1 MSFLP
6 PFPWSNFSLLSPLF
20 LLDLVETN
28 LARGSDHKCFF
39 IAIIL
44 YQYLF
49 PFSFLFDTIIRDSS
63 KFFSPKIYLYWLSDF
78 FFSLPSLNGPKN
90 QRTSLLRTIYFLFS
104 FFYIFLIRIVRA
116 RFSPGGFVNKS
127 RTRRIILRENLKRL
141 SRQKVFEHRPR
152 ISHFFPRG
160 GGGGKRERAIANVI
174 SFIAPLWRDR
184 RFSFRKSSSILFYSR
199 LSLHS
204 FLVVSST
211 KLYRGENMVLR
222 FACLLVR

>member
-6 PFPWSNFSLLSPLF
+6 PFLWSNFSLLSPLF

-160 GGGGKRERAIANVI
+160 GGRKKGTRNCECNL
-174 SFIAPLWRDR
+174 FYCAPLTWSPFFVSQIFVDSIP
-184 RFSFRKSSSILFYSR
+184 FSAFTS
-199 LSLHS
+199 
-204 FLVVSST
+204 
-211 KLYRGENMVLR
+211 
-222 FACLLVR
+222 

>member
-49 PFSFLFDTIIRDSS
+49 TFLFDTIIRDSS

-78 FFSLPSLNGPKN
+78 FFPLPSLNGPKN

-160 GGGGKRERAIANVI
+160 GGRKKGTRNCECNL
-174 SFIAPLWRDR
+174 FYCAPLTWSPFFVSQIFVDSIP
-184 RFSFRKSSSILFYSR
+184 FSAFTS
-199 LSLHS
+199 
-204 FLVVSST
+204 
-211 KLYRGENMVLR
+211 
-222 FACLLVR
+222 

>member
-6 PFPWSNFSLLSPLF
+6 PFLWSNFSLLSPLF

-63 KFFSPKIYLYWLSDF
+63 RNFLVQKFISTDWVIF
-78 FFSLPSLNGPKN
+78 FFPSLLWTARKINE
-90 QRTSLLRTIYFLFS
+90 RACYARSTFFFLFY
-104 FFYIFLIRIVRA
+104 FFFLIRIVRA

-160 GGGGKRERAIANVI
+160 GGRKKGTRNCECNL
-174 SFIAPLWRDR
+174 FYCAPLTWSPFFVSQIFVD
-184 RFSFRKSSSILFYSR
+184 SILFSAFT
-199 LSLHS
+199 S
-204 FLVVSST
+204 
-211 KLYRGENMVLR
+211 
-222 FACLLVR
+222 

>member
-6 PFPWSNFSLLSPLF
+6 PFLWSNFSLLSPLF

-160 GGGGKRERAIANVI
+160 GGRKKGTRNCECNL
-174 SFIAPLWRDR
+174 FYCAPLTWSPFFVSQIFVD
-184 RFSFRKSSSILFYSR
+184 SILFSAFT
-199 LSLHS
+199 S
-204 FLVVSST
+204 
-211 KLYRGENMVLR
+211 
-222 FACLLVR
+222 

>member
-6 PFPWSNFSLLSPLF
+6 PFLWSNFSLLSPLF

-63 KFFSPKIYLYWLSDF
+63 RNFLVQKFISTDWVIFFLLS
-78 FFSLPSLNGPKN
+78 SLNGPKN

-116 RFSPGGFVNKS
+116 RFSPGGFVNKL

-211 KLYRGENMVLR
+211 KLYREENMVLR

>member
-49 PFSFLFDTIIRDSS
+49 PFSFFFLFDTIIRDSS

-78 FFSLPSLNGPKN
+78 FFPSLLWTARKINE
-90 QRTSLLRTIYFLFS
+90 RACYARSTFFFLFS

-160 GGGGKRERAIANVI
+160 GGGRKKGTRNCECNL
-174 SFIAPLWRDR
+174 FYCAPLTWSPFFVSQIFVD
-184 RFSFRKSSSILFYSR
+184 SILFSAFT
-199 LSLHS
+199 S
-204 FLVVSST
+204 
-211 KLYRGENMVLR
+211 
-222 FACLLVR
+222 